1 MSTAQRF
8 TSNRKQRVR
17 TLWISDVHLGTRD
30 CQAEHLA
37 AFLKRYHAD
46 RIYLV
51 GDIIDGWKL
60 RGGIYWPQAHTNVIR
75 RLLTLSKRGTEVI
88 YVTGNHDEFLRRYS
102 SLILGNIRLV
112 DEAVHSTA
120 DGRKLLVIHGDQ
132 FDVITRYHRW
142 LAFLGDSA
150 YEFTLLLNRWLNHWR
165 RRWGYGYWSL
175 SAYLKHKVKTAVN
188 FISDFE
194 EAIAHECHKRGL
206 DGVVCGHIHH
216 AEIRRIEGVD
226 YLNCGDW
233 VESCTALI
241 EHWDGSIQLYR
252 LAEEQARLAA
262 QAAAMRLLIVSDAW
276 LPQVNGVVTSL
287 LALQRELE
295 LLGHQVRV
303 LSPADFR
310 CLPCPSYPE
319 IPLAWNLW
327 RLGGLIEAFAPD
339 AVHLATEGPLGW
351 AARRW
356 LGKRGLDF
364 TSAIHTRFPEY
375 LRDRC
380 PWLPLSWGYAFLRTF
395 HRPSRAVLVSTPRL
409 RDEFCAWRF
418 QHLRL
423 WRKGVD
429 TELFHPAETP
439 PAKERPP
446 VFLYVGRLATEKNL
460 EAFLDL
466 ELPGE
471 KWLVGDG
478 PQRAALEQRY
488 PQARFLGY
496 RHGRA
501 LADAYRAASVLVFP
515 SLTDTYGLVMLEALA
530 CGVPVAAFA
539 VPGPLDVLQQGVT
552 GVMHEDLGEA
562 CRQALALDR
571 QACGRWAREQS
582 WRVSAEEFLALQA
595 SGPRTAPEWRD
606 ELPAAFDE
614 LRG

>member
-241 EHWDGSIQLYR
+241 EHWDGSIQLDR

-262 QAAAMRLLIVSDAW
+262 QAAAV
-276 LPQVNGVVTSL
+276 
-287 LALQRELE
+287 E
-295 LLGHQVRV
+295 
-303 LSPADFR
+303 
-310 CLPCPSYPE
+310 
-319 IPLAWNLW
+319 
-327 RLGGLIEAFAPD
+327 
-339 AVHLATEGPLGW
+339 
-351 AARRW
+351 
-356 LGKRGLDF
+356 
-364 TSAIHTRFPEY
+364 
-375 LRDRC
+375 
-380 PWLPLSWGYAFLRTF
+380 
-395 HRPSRAVLVSTPRL
+395 
-409 RDEFCAWRF
+409 
-418 QHLRL
+418 
-423 WRKGVD
+423 
-429 TELFHPAETP
+429 
-439 PAKERPP
+439 
-446 VFLYVGRLATEKNL
+446 
-460 EAFLDL
+460 
-466 ELPGE
+466 
-471 KWLVGDG
+471 
-478 PQRAALEQRY
+478 
-488 PQARFLGY
+488 
-496 RHGRA
+496 
-501 LADAYRAASVLVFP
+501 
-515 SLTDTYGLVMLEALA
+515 
-530 CGVPVAAFA
+530 
-539 VPGPLDVLQQGVT
+539 
-552 GVMHEDLGEA
+552 
-562 CRQALALDR
+562 
-571 QACGRWAREQS
+571 
-582 WRVSAEEFLALQA
+582 
-595 SGPRTAPEWRD
+595 
-606 ELPAAFDE
+606 PAA
-614 LRG
+614 

>member
-241 EHWDGSIQLYR
+241 EHWDGSIQALPPGR
-252 LAEEQARLAA
+252 GAGAA
-262 QAAAMRLLIVSDAW
+262 GGAGRGGRAGGMRLLIVSDAW

-287 LALQRELE
+287 LALQREPGTAGPPGTGAVARRLPLPALSQLSGNPPGLE
-295 LLGHQVRV
+295 
-303 LSPADFR
+303 
-310 CLPCPSYPE
+310 
-319 IPLAWNLW
+319 PLAPRRVDRGLRPGCRAPGHRGAA
-327 RLGGLIEAFAPD
+327 RLG
-339 AVHLATEGPLGW
+339 
-351 AARRW
+351 
-356 LGKRGLDF
+356 
-364 TSAIHTRFPEY
+364 
-375 LRDRC
+375 
-380 PWLPLSWGYAFLRTF
+380 
-395 HRPSRAVLVSTPRL
+395 
-409 RDEFCAWRF
+409 
-418 QHLRL
+418 
-423 WRKGVD
+423 
-429 TELFHPAETP
+429 
-439 PAKERPP
+439 
-446 VFLYVGRLATEKNL
+446 
-460 EAFLDL
+460 
-466 ELPGE
+466 
-471 KWLVGDG
+471 
-478 PQRAALEQRY
+478 RAALAG
-488 PQARFLGY
+488 QARPGLHLGDPY
-496 RHGRA
+496 A
-501 LADAYRAASVLVFP
+501 LSRI
-515 SLTDTYGLVMLEALA
+515 
-530 CGVPVAAFA
+530 
-539 VPGPLDVLQQGVT
+539 
-552 GVMHEDLGEA
+552 
-562 CRQALALDR
+562 
-571 QACGRWAREQS
+571 
-582 WRVSAEEFLALQA
+582 
-595 SGPRTAPEWRD
+595 
-606 ELPAAFDE
+606 PA
-614 LRG
+614 